1 MLLKTYFMKFFVDFF
16 QLSPWKPGT
25 VLAIGLEGT
34 PQLESVNSVCTS
46 SQQWTMKGDQI
57 VNAKTGQPLLA
68 HGISSWEMV
77 PHEKKEN
84 SFYIKMAGTKSNKH
98 YLRVGR
104 GQKLDVK
111 KKYEWVVTM
120 I

>member
-1 MLLKTYFMKFFVDFF
+1 MKFYVDFF

-46 SQQWTMKGDQI
+46 SQQWTLRRDQI
-57 VNAKTGQPLLA
+57 LNAKTGQPLLA
-68 HGISSWEMV
+68 HGISAWEMV
-77 PHEKKEN
+77 PHKTKEN
-84 SFYIKMAGTKSNKH
+84 AFYIKMAGSKSNRQ
-98 YLRVGR
+98 YLRVGK
-104 GQKLDVK
+104 GQKLEVK
-111 KKYEWVVTM
+111 KKYDWVVTM